1 LFVVERRRRQ
11 KPQDHRRRSSLR
23 SNARASFSPQSI
35 IGAGYRALSLLWRQL
50 QALVPAT
57 GHPASSLQRSENDK
71 AWQAGFFLQT
81 CAADGADG
89 GPGTLPETL
98 GDAARFIGLMQPWRQ
113 ARPHWEHC
121 AGEILKAA
129 ESGKHPDILE
139 ATRCLQL
146 ALRKANWL
154 DR

>member
-1 LFVVERRRRQ
+1 MT
-11 KPQDHRRRSSLR
+11 KPGKPD
-23 SNARASFSPQSI
+23 FSCK
-35 IGAGYRALSLLWRQL
+35 
-50 QALVPAT
+50 LVRPMGPT
-57 GHPASSLQRSENDK
+57 G
-71 AWQAGFFLQT
+71 
-81 CAADGADG
+81 G

-113 ARPHWEHC
+113 ARPYWEHC

>member
-1 LFVVERRRRQ
+1 MFVVERRRRQ

-23 SNARASFSPQSI
+23 SNARASFSP
-35 IGAGYRALSLLWRQL
+35 GAGYRALSLLWRQL

-57 GHPASSLQRSENDK
+57 GHPASSLHRSENDK

-81 CAADGADG
+81 CAADAADG
-89 GPGTLPETL
+89 GPGALPETL

-113 ARPHWEHC
+113 ARPYWDHC

-129 ESGKHPDILE
+129 ESRKRPDILE
-139 ATRCLQL
+139 ATRCLEV
-146 ALRKANWL
+146 ALRKDNWL
-154 DR
+154 DL